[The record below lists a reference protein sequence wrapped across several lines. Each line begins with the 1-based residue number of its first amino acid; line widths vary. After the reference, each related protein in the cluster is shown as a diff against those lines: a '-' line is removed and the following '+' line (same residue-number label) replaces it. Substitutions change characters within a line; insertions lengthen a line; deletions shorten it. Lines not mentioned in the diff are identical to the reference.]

1 MTMDYVFAFVL
12 GAAAVK
18 AVPAIDVAA
27 TKIRNWAFARIRKF
41 RANPGLE

>member
-1 MTMDYVFAFVL
+1 MSYVFAFVC

-18 AVPAIDVAA
+18 AVPAIDAAA
-27 TKIRNWAFARIRKF
+27 TKARNWVYARIRKF